1 MKAEAARSTARRSLA
16 DPKEIRELR
25 STPENSRKRLDPA
38 LGTLEKWPG

>member
-1 MKAEAARSTARRSLA
+1 MKGEAGRSTARRSLP

-25 STPENSRKRLDPA
+25 SIAENSRKRLDPA